1 MSEQHINDCGREDN
15 GGLDIEGC
23 DGGGWPHDYYKWLMY
38 RNRGRAQMEF
48 CSTPYLSKD
57 LPCRDNNNCDFM
69 GAHLRKYHMVEVDNR
84 VEAEVDMKELV
95 YIAPIV
101 TTILISSQGA
111 FRHYEQGVLDDPKC
125 CERPRKTFQKMKIA

>member
-1 MSEQHINDCGREDN
+1 MSEQHINDCGRENN

-23 DGGGWPHDYYKWLMY
+23 DDGGWPHDYYKWLMY

-48 CSTPYLSKD
+48 CSSPYLSKD

-84 VEAEVDMKELV
+84 VEA
-95 YIAPIV
+95 
-101 TTILISSQGA
+101 QGA

>member
-1 MSEQHINDCGREDN
+1 
-15 GGLDIEGC
+15 
-23 DGGGWPHDYYKWLMY
+23 
-38 RNRGRAQMEF
+38 
-48 CSTPYLSKD
+48 
-57 LPCRDNNNCDFM
+57 M

-111 FRHYEQGVLDDPKC
+111 FRHYEQGVLDDPEC
-125 CERPRKTFQKMKIA
+125 CEKPRKTFQKMKIA

>member
-101 TTILISSQGA
+101 TTVLTTQA
-111 FRHYEQGVLDDPKC
+111 FRHYEQGVLDDPEC
-125 CERPRKTFQKMKIA
+125 CEKPRKTFQKMKIE